1 MVPDKATVRCVWSG
15 GALLGESPLWDFRE
29 KCLYWVDIKGKTLH
43 RYCPAGETTTSIS
56 VQEEIG
62 CIALR
67 ERGGLVAASRS
78 GFAFLDPDKG
88 SLEIVVSPEPDQPGN
103 RFNDGKCDRRGR
115 FWAGTMDAA
124 VERTSGALY
133 RLSPDLSTSRVLT
146 GVTIPNGIGWSPD
159 DRTMYFTDSAQGTI
173 VAFDFESESGE
184 VGSPNGFASIDA
196 ADGVPDGL
204 TVDAE
209 GYIWSVHWGGW
220 RVTRYNPE
228 GAIDRVITLPVP
240 RPTSCVF
247 GGELLDRLYVTSA
260 SIGLLPEQLAKAPL
274 SGGVFELNVG
284 ICGCREPVFS
294 G

>member
-1 MVPDKATVRCVWSG
+1 MAPELRCISSAR
-15 GALLGESPLWDFRE
+15 ALLGESPLWDFRE
-29 KCLYWVDIKGKTLH
+29 KCLYWVDIEGKALY
-43 RYCPAGETTTSIS
+43 RYRPDEASTTSIP
-56 VQEEIG
+56 VAEEIG
-62 CIALR
+62 CIAMR
-67 ERGGLVAASRS
+67 EGGGLIAASRS

-88 SLEIVVSPEPDQPGN
+88 SLKIVVSPEPEQPGN

-124 VERTSGALY
+124 AERTSGSLY
-133 RLSPDLSTSRVLT
+133 RLSPGLAVSRVLT

-184 VGSPNGFASIDA
+184 LGSPKGFALIDA

-209 GYIWSVHWGGW
+209 GYIWSAHCGGW
-220 RVTRYNPE
+220 RVTRYNPA
-228 GAIDRVITLPVP
+228 GAVDRVITLPVP

-274 SGGVFELNVG
+274 SGRIFELNVG
-284 ICGCREPVFS
+284 VRGCREPVFS

>member
-1 MVPDKATVRCVWSG
+1 MIAELRCISSAR
-15 GALLGESPLWDFRE
+15 ALLGESPLWDFRE
-29 KCLYWVDIKGKTLH
+29 KCLYWVDIEGKTLH
-43 RYCPAGETTTSIS
+43 RYRPDDETTTSIP
-56 VQEEIG
+56 VAEEIG
-62 CIALR
+62 CIAMR
-67 ERGGLVAASRS
+67 EGGGLVAASRS
-78 GFAFLDPDKG
+78 GFAFLDPGKG
-88 SLEIVVSPEPDQPGN
+88 TLEIVVSPEPEQPGN

-124 VERTSGALY
+124 GEKTSGSLY
-133 RLSPDLSTSRVLT
+133 RLSPGLSASRVLT

-173 VAFDFESESGE
+173 VAFYFESESGE
-184 VGSPNGFASIDA
+184 IGSSKGFASIAA

-209 GYIWSVHWGGW
+209 GYVWSAHWGGW

-228 GAIDRVITLPVP
+228 GAVDRVITLPVP
-240 RPTSCVF
+240 RPTSCAF

-274 SGGVFELNVG
+274 SGGIFELNVG
-284 ICGCREPVFS
+284 VRGRREPCFS

>member
-1 MVPDKATVRCVWSG
+1 MVAELRCISSAR
-15 GALLGESPLWDFRE
+15 ALLGESPLWDFRE
-29 KCLYWVDIKGKTLH
+29 NCLYWVDIEGKTLH
-43 RYCPAGETTTSIS
+43 RYRPDDETTTSIP
-56 VQEEIG
+56 VAEEIG
-62 CIALR
+62 CIAMR
-67 ERGGLVAASRS
+67 EGGGLVAASRS

-88 SLEIVVSPEPDQPGN
+88 SLEIVVSPEPEQLGN

-124 VERTSGALY
+124 AEKTSGSLY
-133 RLSPDLSTSRVLT
+133 RLSPGLVVSRMLT

-173 VAFDFESESGE
+173 AAFDFESESGE
-184 VGSPNGFASIDA
+184 IGNPKGFASIA
-196 ADGVPDGL
+196 AGGGVPDGL

-209 GYIWSVHWGGW
+209 GYVWSAHWGGW

-228 GAIDRVITLPVP
+228 GAVDRVITLPVP
-240 RPTSCVF
+240 RPTGCAF

-260 SIGLLPEQLAKAPL
+260 SIGLLPEQLANAPL

-284 ICGCREPVFS
+284 VRGCREPCFS